1 MVRPGYGGALDTPR
15 TNIGDA
21 TYLDRAPDFGDIS
34 QELSFQSPSK
44 DGNVLDQLRDGRGG
58 QIRTPRR
65 NPLTDRQNLPPSIG
79 GAEFTPMLKSAT
91 RNSVRRRGKENG
103 NNIFNT
109 PGLDRI
115 DENDITALPTI
126 DNSMFSSSRQS
137 YMDHTSLPVAD
148 SSSVA
153 STPLALPRRNG
164 ADQGPLQDG
173 NQLSLREQE
182 NVIDRIEKENFGLK
196 LKIHFLEEAL
206 RKAGPGF
213 SEAALKENT
222 ELKVDKVTMQREMHR
237 QKKQLIVTEREVET
251 LRSQLVEMQEKLDHH
266 AADSHLRDEVDQLR
280 HELEER
286 DGDVQDLRQKLNEE
300 RDNNDQLAEL
310 QDNIEDLQADVRDKD
325 RQLTERED
333 ELEAMKE
340 KLEEAEERIK
350 DAEHKAGQDNEEDN
364 EELEEAKETIQ
375 DLEHT
380 IRSLETEIDE
390 LKDKMKDVTMDKER
404 VEQNLEELQEEM
416 ADKSV
421 VTKGLSRQIDEKVI
435 RLQSELEKSEKDYA
449 ALESELTNANT
460 ENEQLRGTIHDLE
473 QAKSSHDQ
481 QDGAANTRI
490 QELELA
496 LVSQS
501 EEKEAL
507 QARNEALD
515 AESAGLQEDVQRL
528 EKEIEDLEAAVEKEK
543 AFMAEADKD
552 LQRQYADELARLNDE
567 ISDLQADIREKD
579 NLYDNDSEKWENDK
593 QRLEAERDLAEDRA
607 AGLQRTIDRL
617 RLAEGS
623 LSDKETQLQQAIQSE
638 NDRHRSEEG
647 LLSKQIDDLQDA
659 LETRQTLLTSVRNEL
674 SAVRDEL
681 RQSQINYQ
689 TQANKVST
697 LEDALETARSARPS
711 TMTPSR
717 SAMTPSRSDARA
729 TQECERL
736 REEIRLLRSAHDA
749 SNLLR
754 GDGASFFSQRG
765 AASPSKL
772 KNQLSEANT
781 KLDKV
786 TAEKRSLQNELAT
799 IRAERDELNS
809 ALRRA
814 GAKESDVAVI
824 DKERL
829 ELRTSKLK
837 LDNEIRRLKEE
848 NDALARQRKTAETA
862 LEDEIEKAAE
872 EEERLSQE
880 ILQLQSKLRQNT
892 STETTDGAST
902 RRTIRELERRI
913 EDYET
918 RLAAV
923 NTGDVDVEL
932 SFIRRDLSAARQK
945 ELDFIQK
952 ESAHR
957 DMVKNLRQE
966 IAQLESR
973 IHNDQVAKIS
983 TKSPARSPA
992 KPAPAHAE
1000 TTELIEELQE
1010 QLNDAEDQKIV
1021 LEEILE
1027 EARQQAE
1034 EMASDYER
1042 EIQRLQHE
1050 LKKMSRERDA
1060 VLEAAAVSDS
1070 SKDKKSR
1077 SLRKSQAEI
1086 ENLEHD
1092 VVQQQEMLQTLAEA
1106 ESALR
1111 RKLERVRAERGAFRM
1126 SAEKLQRDLLRS
1138 QSTAEHQRLLTA
1150 NGEAEAALE
1159 SVVRASEGAREKH
1172 RKEVKGMVMQMEWMQ
1187 ARWVREASLRA
1198 DAAFAK
1204 GFVQLQLDVANACN
1218 KAQLRELEHIRVNL
1232 LGNRQQL
1239 RTKVKSEED
1248 RKPTLKTFFVMAR
1261 FVARMKIS
1269 ARQWAGQEAVRKRIV
1284 AVTEEGKKTRRSRRL
1299 RVVEV

>member
-58 QIRTPRR
+58 QIRTPQR

-115 DENDITALPTI
+115 DENDITALPTM
-126 DNSMFSSSRQS
+126 DNSMFSSSRNQS
-137 YMDHTSLPVAD
+137 YMDHTSLPVVD

-164 ADQGPLQDG
+164 TDQGPLQDG

-251 LRSQLVEMQEKLDHH
+251 LRSQITEMHEKLEHH
-266 AADSHLRDEVDQLR
+266 AADSHLRDEVNQLR
-280 HELEER
+280 QELEER

-310 QDNIEDLQADVRDKD
+310 QDNIEDLQADVREKD
-325 RQLTERED
+325 RQLTHRED
-333 ELEAMKE
+333 ELEAMKD
-340 KLEEAEERIK
+340 KLEEAEERVK
-350 DAEHKAGQDNEEDN
+350 DAEHKAGQQNEDDN

-380 IRSLETEIDE
+380 IRRLETEVDE
-390 LKDKMKDVTMDKER
+390 LKDKMKDATLDKER
-404 VEQNLEELQEEM
+404 AEQNLKELQEEM

-421 VTKGLSRQIDEKVI
+421 VTKGLSRQIDDKVI

-449 ALESELTNANT
+449 ALETELTEVNA
-460 ENEQLRGTIHDLE
+460 ENEQLRSNIHDLE
-473 QAKSSHDQ
+473 QAKLSHDE
-481 QDGAANTRI
+481 QDGATGTRI

-496 LVSQS
+496 LISQS

-515 AESAGLQEDVQRL
+515 AESAALQEDVQRL
-528 EKEIEDLEAAVEKEK
+528 EREIEDLEATVEKDK
-543 AFMAEADKD
+543 AFMAEAETA
-552 LQRQYADELARLNDE
+552 LQGQYADELARLNDE

-593 QRLEAERDLAEDRA
+593 QKLEAERNLAEGKA

-623 LSDKETQLQQAIQSE
+623 LSDKETQIQQVMQSE

-689 TQANKVST
+689 TQANKVSS
-697 LEDALETARSARPS
+697 LEDSLEAARAARPA

-717 SAMTPSRSDARA
+717 SEARS

-754 GDGASFFSQRG
+754 GDGASFISQRG
-765 AASPSKL
+765 APSPSKL
-772 KNQLSEANT
+772 KSQLSEANIN
-781 KLDKV
+781 LEKV
-786 TAEKRSLQNELAT
+786 TTEKRSLQNELAT

-814 GAKESDVAVI
+814 GAKETDAAVI

-848 NDALARQRKTAETA
+848 NEALSRQRKTAETA

-892 STETTDGAST
+892 SAETTDGASN

-923 NTGDVDVEL
+923 NTGDVDGEL

-973 IHNDQVAKIS
+973 IHNDQVAKYS

-992 KPAPAHAE
+992 KLASAHAE
-1000 TTELIEELQE
+1000 TAELIEELQE

-1034 EMASDYER
+1034 ELSSDYER

-1050 LKKMSRERDA
+1050 LQKMSRERDA

-1077 SLRKSQAEI
+1077 SLRKSQVEI

-1092 VVQQQEMLQTLAEA
+1092 VIQQQEMLQTLAEA
-1106 ESALR
+1106 EAALR

-1187 ARWVREASLRA
+1187 ARWMREASLRA

-1232 LGNRQQL
+1232 LGNRQQM
-1239 RTKVKSEED
+1239 RTKAKSEED
-1248 RKPTLKTFFVMAR
+1248 RKPTLKTFLVMAR